1 MATEVAV
8 ANGLQVAKANPELNY
23 ETLCAL
29 VLNGDLSRL
38 TPGQKVEYYRA
49 FCARVGLDPAT
60 QPFKLLKLQG
70 KETLY
75 CDRGGTAQLNK
86 KHEVSH
92 KIVERRK
99 EDDICIVTAQAST
112 KDGRCTESIGAV
124 PVSGLKGEALANA
137 MMKAETKAKRR
148 STLDLLG
155 LGMLDESEVDSIH
168 GAIPAGAPSDSEPL
182 KSEPANQPESAG
194 APDPEIEK
202 GWRKWRGTLNQR
214 LLKCKTPEEVEAVKD
229 AFEAKMGRGAGFWR
243 YQRTYHNDFET
254 FGTLLD
260 EHRARVNKD
269 AEMAGPEGIKVWI
282 AGVMATPSVRGLE
295 GFVKSYRDNERYQ
308 VPECEAALHERAMQL
323 GLQSY
328 TDCDADDLPFN
339 GEDEGSREE
348 RGIKG

>member
-1 MATEVAV
+1 MGTEVAI

-60 QPFKLLKLQG
+60 QPFKILKLQG

-92 KIVERRK
+92 KIVDRRR

-124 PVSGLKGEALANA
+124 PVGNLKGEALANA
-137 MMKAETKAKRR
+137 LMKAETKAKRR

-155 LGMLDESEVDSIH
+155 LGMLDESEVDSIQ
-168 GAIPAGAPSDSEPL
+168 GAIPAGAPAEAPAL
-182 KSEPANQPESAG
+182 PSEPAHQPESAG
-194 APDPEIEK
+194 APDPKIEK

-214 LLKCKTPEEVEAVKD
+214 LLKCKSPEQVEEVREK
-229 AFEAKMGRGAGFWR
+229 FEAHMGRGAGFWR
-243 YQRTYHNDFET
+243 YQKTHHNDFET
-254 FGTLLD
+254 FGSLLD

-269 AEMAGPEGIKVWI
+269 AEMAGPEGIKIWI
-282 AGVMATPSVRGLE
+282 RGVMSTPSTRGLE
-295 GFVKSYRDNERYQ
+295 GFVKQYREEERFQ
-308 VPECEAALHERAMQL
+308 IPECEEALQERARQL
-323 GLQSY
+323 GLMSY
-328 TDCDADDLPFN
+328 TEVEEQEDDAGNPYEAQ
-339 GEDEGSREE
+339 G
-348 RGIKG
+348 